1 MISTQNLGMHLR
13 CIPNYYLWKI
23 RVRLEIKVK
32 KLVQY
37 ILTIMLLVLF
47 LSGCGKQGE
56 ERYEASF
63 LELFDT
69 VTKIV
74 AYADSKETFTTQVE
88 LVYDELETYHQ
99 LYDIYH
105 DYEGVNN
112 IKTIND
118 QAGIAPVKVDQKI
131 IDLLFYAKD
140 MYELTNGELNI
151 AFGSV
156 LRLWHDERT
165 TGIEN
170 PEEAKLPD
178 MNQLKEMAQ
187 HCDLDQVVIDEENKT
202 VYLKDPDMRLDVG
215 AIAKGYATEMVSRY
229 MIEIGLENSMISVGG
244 NVRTMGYK
252 TEADQTQV
260 PWNVGIQN
268 PDTESDIQTL
278 YILQLSNQSL
288 VTSGV
293 YERYYTVDGKQY
305 HHIIDKDTLFP
316 ADYFIS
322 VSIVT
327 ENSGF
332 ADVLSTALFN
342 MSYDE
347 GLALVQQLEGT
358 EVLWIFPDGTQK
370 KTEGFDALIKD

>member
-1 MISTQNLGMHLR
+1 M
-13 CIPNYYLWKI
+13 
-23 RVRLEIKVK
+23 K

-178 MNQLKEMAQ
+178 MNQLQEMAQ

>member
-178 MNQLKEMAQ
+178 MNQLQEMAQ